1 MPIYPRGESFMVSV
15 GSGKTRLR
23 ETAGTMAEAQA
34 TEKRLIQERK
44 DNILK
49 ALQAAQRGDS
59 SKTMQD
65 AFDLAA
71 AGSWKTSKGVRT
83 TLLNA
88 RQMVALLGPNTPIT
102 EITTGAIKTA
112 IQTLING
119 DDDHDGNSGAT
130 VNRKL
135 AALNVM
141 LRMALDEEWINVM
154 PRIKRLAESDARP
167 FYYTEEEEREMV
179 DACHHLGL
187 PVLANYIHFAV
198 DTGFRRSEALKFD
211 VANYRDG
218 HLRLDN
224 TKNGMGRTIPATAL
238 VADLLDKVA
247 TGRVFASL
255 TESILRGQW
264 TMMRDYLG
272 KKDDP
277 KYIVHVLRHTTA
289 TRLAIAGATGPEIM
303 GYMGHL
309 SIQTS
314 VRYIHLAGAH
324 LKGVAKLLTRTPL
337 PPPALRLVSGGE
349 R

>member
-1 MPIYPRGESFMVSV
+1 MPIYPRGDSFMVSV

-44 DNILK
+44 DNVLK
-49 ALQAAQRGDS
+49 ALLAAQRGDS

-65 AFDLAA
+65 AYDLAA
-71 AGSWKTSKGVRT
+71 AGSWATSKGKRT

-88 RQMVALLGPNTPIT
+88 NQMVALLGPNTPIT
-102 EITTGAIKTA
+102 EITTGAIKSA
-112 IQTLING
+112 VRHLLNG
-119 DDDHDGNSGAT
+119 DDDHEGNTGST

-141 LRMALDEEWINVM
+141 LRMAQDEEWINAM
-154 PRIKRLAESDARP
+154 PRIKRLEEADARP
-167 FYYTEEEEREMV
+167 YYYTEEEEREMIA
-179 DACHHLGL
+179 ACHHLGL
-187 PVLANYIHFAV
+187 PTLADYIHFAV
-198 DTGFRRSEALKFD
+198 DTGFRRTEALRFD
-211 VANYRDG
+211 VKDYRDG

-224 TKNGMGRTIPATAL
+224 TKNGMGRTIPATQV
-238 VADLLDKVA
+238 VADILAKA
-247 TGRVFASL
+247 TTGRVFPYL
-255 TESILRGQW
+255 TEAILRGQW
-264 TMMRDYLG
+264 TAMRDYLG

-289 TRLAIAGATGPEIM
+289 TRLAMKGATGPEIM

-324 LKGVAKLLTRTPL
+324 LKGVAELLTRTPL
-337 PPPALRLVSGGE
+337 PPPVLKLVSGGL
-349 R
+349 